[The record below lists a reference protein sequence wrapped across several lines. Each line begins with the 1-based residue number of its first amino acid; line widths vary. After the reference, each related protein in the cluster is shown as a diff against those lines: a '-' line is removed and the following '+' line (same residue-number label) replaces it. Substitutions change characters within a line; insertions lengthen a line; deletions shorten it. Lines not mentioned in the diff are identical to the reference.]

1 AGPEALAGSAIGERI
16 RVAAPGARL
25 LGPAPLFRLKGR
37 ERVQL
42 MVKAPAGDDARG
54 AAIRAVR
61 RAVESVA
68 GDRSLGGASF
78 SVDVDP
84 Q

>member
-1 AGPEALAGSAIGERI
+1 VRERLG
-16 RVAAPGARL
+16 APGARV

-42 MVKAPAGDDARG
+42 MLKAPPGAEPRG
-54 AAIRAVR
+54 TAIRAVR

>member
-1 AGPEALAGSAIGERI
+1 MQLMLKAP
-16 RVAAPGARL
+16 PGAEPR
-25 LGPAPLFRLKGR
+25 A
-37 ERVQL
+37 
-42 MVKAPAGDDARG
+42 D
-54 AAIRAVR
+54 AIRAVR
-61 RAVESVA
+61 RAVEAVA